1 MRLGKYEK
9 IRLQLGDFF
18 QIHLG
23 PVLRGIH
30 DGNGASATNGVG
42 EKRMLAGGNQRLR
55 PNDKKDAL
63 RGPAANALLEVGE
76 AALHFLNDRGSR
88 IRDAE
93 DLSQFS
99 WGRHDVRDGM
109 RLGGV

>member
-30 DGNGASATNGVG
+30 DGNAASATNGVG
-42 EKRMLAGGNQRLR
+42 EKRMLAGGNHRLR
-55 PNDKKDAL
+55 PNDKKDAH
-63 RGPAANALLEVGE
+63 RGPAAKALLEIGE
-76 AALHFLNDRGSR
+76 AALHFVNDRGSS

-93 DLSQFS
+93 ELSQYS
-99 WGRHDVRDGM
+99 SVRHDVRDGM
-109 RLGGV
+109 RVGGV